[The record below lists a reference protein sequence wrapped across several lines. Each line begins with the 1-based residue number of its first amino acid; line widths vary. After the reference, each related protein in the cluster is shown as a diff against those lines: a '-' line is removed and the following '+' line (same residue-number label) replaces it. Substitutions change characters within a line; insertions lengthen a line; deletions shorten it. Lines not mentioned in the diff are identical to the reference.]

1 MTANIVLENLK
12 MWRGPV
18 GAIDFAFFIVNFEQ
32 ITDKLLQFFFQDFDF
47 YRFCDKIEF
56 SCLTNNA

>member
-1 MTANIVLENLK
+1 MTTNIVLENLK

-32 ITDKLLQFFFQDFDF
+32 ITDKLLQFFF
-47 YRFCDKIEF
+47 KI
-56 SCLTNNA
+56 LTFIVFVIRLNLVV